1 MGQYP
6 HQSSVGKETDCQIAV
21 GRFERHTLIKVA
33 KTRICHRPDR
43 FWHRGPVR
51 NLAGGIGGHEA
62 LPTVLQSAYCALH
75 THTYDVC
82 PLAARRPGNSDF
94 SVSVRLFF
102 RSFSMQSDEPLG
114 PLYSTHPAVPP
125 ARPRTLPFPGGKQ
138 QQADRRAPKQKKEG
152 KKKLVASH
160 TAAAAKHT
168 EPFIAALNFGLCLCD
183 RVIRYLSLRV

>member
-75 THTYDVC
+75 THTHDVC
-82 PLAARRPGNSDF
+82 PLEMPGDLGILISPCPCVC
-94 SVSVRLFF
+94 SSVRSPCNRTNLWA
-102 RSFSMQSDEPLG
+102 LC
-114 PLYSTHPAVPP
+114 TPP
-125 ARPRTLPFPGGKQ
+125 ILPCR
-138 QQADRRAPKQKKEG
+138 RRARAPCLSPAGSSSRPIDGRQSKRKKG
-152 KKKLVASH
+152 RKSWW
-160 TAAAAKHT
+160 
-168 EPFIAALNFGLCLCD
+168 
-183 RVIRYLSLRV
+183 RVTQQRQQSTQNRSLLL